1 MSLVAVAAA
10 KGAPGVTTVATA
22 LAAVW
27 PATAILA
34 DCDPS
39 GGDSALRL
47 RDNDGRWLARDRGIV
62 GLAAALRTQANDRDL
77 DRQVQT
83 AAGGIPVLVGVDSPA
98 QAARIGE
105 SWSEIGEQLATFP
118 GMDVIADCG
127 RLLPELQ
134 HQHIV
139 ARADALLLVTT
150 PGLEAVA
157 HLRHLVE
164 ALNESRP
171 PATALHVAIVVDV
184 DKSQQQ
190 VADVTSALDRA
201 GCADIR
207 IHVLARDAS
216 AAAALAGAPTR
227 GLDRSALVSSARTLA
242 AQLCEAAHS
251 NQRPR
256 VDRIVL
262 AEPLTVEVG

>member
-10 KGAPGVTTVATA
+10 KGAPGVTTAATA

-39 GGDSALRL
+39 GGDIALRL
-47 RDNDGRWLARDRGIV
+47 RDNDGRWLVRDRGIV
-62 GLAAALRTQANDRDL
+62 GLAAAIRTQADDGDL
-77 DRQVQT
+77 QRQVQT
-83 AAGGIPVLVGVDSPA
+83 AAGGVPVLVGVDSPA

-105 SWSEIGEQLATFP
+105 SWSEIAEQLATLP

-127 RLLPELQ
+127 RLLPELT

-150 PGLEAVA
+150 PSLEGVA

-164 ALNESRP
+164 ALSESRQ
-171 PATALHVAIVVDV
+171 ADAIHVAVVADA

-190 VADVTSALDRA
+190 VADVTVALDRA
-201 GCADIR
+201 GCTGVRVHA
-207 IHVLARDAS
+207 LARDAS
-216 AAAALAGAPTR
+216 AAAALAGVPTR

-242 AQLCEAAHS
+242 AELCDAAHS
-251 NQRPR
+251 KQRPSA
-256 VDRIVL
+256 DRVL
-262 AEPLTVEVG
+262 AEPLPVEVG